1 MKKLGLISFVFLSA
15 IASAQIASKTVTVS
29 TRPIME
35 TTAQIMNR
43 TRLYGPKLP
52 IKVAKSTETEHEVER
67 EHLRQ
72 NPRSPASPT
81 WPIHSSDQ
89 TIVRTSG
96 KISPPQLFPI
106 AVDFGGP
113 TSSESPYVPPDSNGD
128 VSLSTVVVQ
137 ANGRIRSFDRLG
149 NAAALNTDADSFFA
163 SVRSAAVVDPRV
175 VFDRISKRWIVEA
188 IDVTN
193 PNNRICFAVSDGE
206 KITASTV
213 WSFYQFNQSIGGGSS
228 GFADYVTLGVDAN
241 GIYFGSNRFGTFF
254 SNCDV
259 FAVNKASLMGGTL
272 TVTAF
277 HDIIAGSTGIFT
289 PWPCTNDDP
298 AATVAVVIGVDKS
311 TLGQLD
317 YRRITFAG
325 GVFTISANSTLT
337 VPTTAKPFAMPI
349 PISATVTGSVDAL
362 DDRLLYARVF
372 RNRLTGEVNIHTAQG
387 IRMDSTG
394 TGAVGGDRDG
404 ARWYN
409 VGNAFS
415 GSAILTAAGT
425 VVDSAANPL
434 LCITPSVAMNG
445 QGHEF
450 VGFSMGNST
459 NSPAIGGA
467 YRLSSDSLVTAPTV
481 IDAGAN
487 YYNLQNGTNPKR
499 WGDYSFTMVDPRD
512 MMSIWSFQEY
522 CSANNSWQVRAFK
535 VLAPAPT
542 VASLAPNN
550 ANQGQTTD
558 VVVTGTGIF
567 DPDATYPDHLA
578 FTFGSNI
585 TVNSVTWNSATQ
597 ATVNITVGASA
608 ATGAR
613 TITLTNPDGQTAASS
628 FTVNIGSKTVSGTLT
643 LQSYTGAQLPG
654 TSFVF
659 ELRDAST
666 NALIETDAGTVTAG
680 NAFSFSTAQSA
691 GNYKLR
697 IKGIN
702 RFLAKSQ
709 TIVLGASGVSG
720 LSYTLLNGDANGDNI
735 VGTADF
741 NVLRAAWGGV
751 SPNSPYNVAADFNG
765 DGIIGT
771 TDFNI
776 MRTSWGAVGDN

>member
-1 MKKLGLISFVFLSA
+1 M
-15 IASAQIASKTVTVS
+15 
-29 TRPIME
+29 
-35 TTAQIMNR
+35 
-43 TRLYGPKLP
+43 
-52 IKVAKSTETEHEVER
+52 
-67 EHLRQ
+67 
-72 NPRSPASPT
+72 
-81 WPIHSSDQ
+81 
-89 TIVRTSG
+89 
-96 KISPPQLFPI
+96 
-106 AVDFGGP
+106 
-113 TSSESPYVPPDSNGD
+113 
-128 VSLSTVVVQ
+128 
-137 ANGRIRSFDRLG
+137 G
-149 NAAALNTDADSFFA
+149 NT
-163 SVRSAAVVDPRV
+163 
-175 VFDRISKRWIVEA
+175 
-188 IDVTN
+188 
-193 PNNRICFAVSDGE
+193 
-206 KITASTV
+206 
-213 WSFYQFNQSIGGGSS
+213 
-228 GFADYVTLGVDAN
+228 
-241 GIYFGSNRFGTFF
+241 
-254 SNCDV
+254 
-259 FAVNKASLMGGTL
+259 
-272 TVTAF
+272 
-277 HDIIAGSTGIFT
+277 
-289 PWPCTNDDP
+289 
-298 AATVAVVIGVDKS
+298 
-311 TLGQLD
+311 
-317 YRRITFAG
+317 
-325 GVFTISANSTLT
+325 ANS
-337 VPTTAKPFAMPI
+337 
-349 PISATVTGSVDAL
+349 
-362 DDRLLYARVF
+362 
-372 RNRLTGEVNIHTAQG
+372 
-387 IRMDSTG
+387 
-394 TGAVGGDRDG
+394 
-404 ARWYN
+404 
-409 VGNAFS
+409 
-415 GSAILTAAGT
+415 
-425 VVDSAANPL
+425 
-434 LCITPSVAMNG
+434 PSVA
-445 QGHEF
+445 
-450 VGFSMGNST
+450 
-459 NSPAIGGA
+459 GA
-467 YRLSSDSLVTAPTV
+467 YRLSGDPAVTSPSL
-481 IDAGAN
+481 INAGAN
-487 YYNLQNGTNPKR
+487 YYALQGVGATNQR
-499 WGDYSFTMVDPRD
+499 WGDYSFTIVDPRD
-512 MMSIWSFQEY
+512 MMSMWSFQEY
-522 CSANNSWQVRAFK
+522 VNANNSWQVRAFK